1 MRGVWS
7 FVSGLALVARGQAAY
22 LDTSGYFVSN
32 VTDSK
37 TALNLQLSRNT
48 TIADTTYGDDL
59 DDLVVEVTK
68 SSNDVVRVKIADHA
82 GERWQVPSSLYS
94 KGLLGSDTSLGNI
107 SWSTSESTVAF
118 TYTSSP
124 FTFQVTRKSDGY
136 VLFDSSA
143 LSLVVKDKYLQVA
156 TAVNDDV
163 SVYGFGESTQ
173 NTMHVNTGDRRTL
186 WARDQGSAV
195 HNTNLYGS
203 HPFFMG
209 INGDGKAHGVLL
221 LNSNGMDMTFEDGKI
236 VYQTI
241 GGILDF
247 HIVAGPSP
255 ADVVSQYTG
264 LTGRPKLMPYW
275 SYGFHQCRYGYN
287 SSASLREVVRQYKAH
302 NIPLDVMW
310 ADIDYMKDY
319 EDFTLDPVNFP
330 ESDMTEL
337 LAEIHTAG
345 QKFVPIIDPGIPD
358 DEELYAYTRGL
369 EMDIFMM
376 NGDGKSY
383 LGQVWPG
390 PTYFPDFL
398 HPDAQ
403 SYWGEQLSRMYEL
416 MEYDGIWIDM
426 NELSNFCNGLNC
438 SRSDNVTC
446 PNADAQTTCCLVCT
460 DDENEWN
467 YPPFAINNDGDQTP
481 IYYKTVSTSAQQYGG
496 VLQYNSHNLYGF
508 TEAIV
513 TNAALESVFNKR
525 AFVLSRSTFSGS
537 GAHTAHW
544 TGDNA
549 ATWNDIQWS
558 IPTILNFGI
567 YGVPMVGADICGF
580 ALNTTEELCARWTA
594 LGSFYPFARNHNV
607 KDVNSQETYLWDS
620 VAEIGRKFIG
630 MRYRLLPYLYTL
642 GYEAHAT
649 GIPIARAMF
658 FEFPEDTNAR
668 SSPYVDNQFML
679 GSSLLV
685 IPVLTEGATNVT
697 GYVPKGVWYD
707 LFNYTKLESVG
718 ANVSWEVSLY
728 DMPVHVR
735 GGSVLPMHQAALTST
750 SARTTPYSLLVAL
763 SANDTANGELYQ
775 DDIDAVNGDE
785 HSTVVSF
792 TVSGSELSSKVVRN
806 NYSGGDFTDLITDV
820 IVLGVPTK
828 PSQVIV
834 SSSDTVLGFSYN
846 ETLEALTIDA
856 SGANLSVTQ
865 DFTVSWL

>member
-1 MRGVWS
+1 
-7 FVSGLALVARGQAAY
+7 
-22 LDTSGYFVSN
+22 
-32 VTDSK
+32 
-37 TALNLQLSRNT
+37 
-48 TIADTTYGDDL
+48 
-59 DDLVVEVTK
+59 
-68 SSNDVVRVKIADHA
+68 
-82 GERWQVPSSLYS
+82 
-94 KGLLGSDTSLGNI
+94 
-107 SWSTSESTVAF
+107 
-118 TYTSSP
+118 
-124 FTFQVTRKSDGY
+124 
-136 VLFDSSA
+136 
-143 LSLVVKDKYLQVA
+143 
-156 TAVNDDV
+156 
-163 SVYGFGESTQ
+163 
-173 NTMHVNTGDRRTL
+173 
-186 WARDQGSAV
+186 
-195 HNTNLYGS
+195 
-203 HPFFMG
+203 
-209 INGDGKAHGVLL
+209 
-221 LNSNGMDMTFEDGKI
+221 
-236 VYQTI
+236 
-241 GGILDF
+241 
-247 HIVAGPSP
+247 
-255 ADVVSQYTG
+255 
-264 LTGRPKLMPYW
+264 
-275 SYGFHQCRYGYN
+275 
-287 SSASLREVVRQYKAH
+287 
-302 NIPLDVMW
+302 
-310 ADIDYMKDY
+310 
-319 EDFTLDPVNFP
+319 
-330 ESDMTEL
+330 
-337 LAEIHTAG
+337 
-345 QKFVPIIDPGIPD
+345 
-358 DEELYAYTRGL
+358 
-369 EMDIFMM
+369 
-376 NGDGKSY
+376 
-383 LGQVWPG
+383 
-390 PTYFPDFL
+390 
-398 HPDAQ
+398 
-403 SYWGEQLSRMYEL
+403 
-416 MEYDGIWIDM
+416 
-426 NELSNFCNGLNC
+426 
-438 SRSDNVTC
+438 
-446 PNADAQTTCCLVCT
+446 
-460 DDENEWN
+460 
-467 YPPFAINNDGDQTP
+467 
-481 IYYKTVSTSAQQYGG
+481 
-496 VLQYNSHNLYGF
+496 
-508 TEAIV
+508 
-513 TNAALESVFNKR
+513 
-525 AFVLSRSTFSGS
+525 
-537 GAHTAHW
+537 
-544 TGDNA
+544 
-549 ATWNDIQWS
+549 
-558 IPTILNFGI
+558 
-567 YGVPMVGADICGF
+567 MVGADICGF

-658 FEFPEDTNAR
+658 FEFPEDTSAR